1 MVDSVHLF
9 ALRARR
15 VGSGHCV
22 VYSVHLVYERTNE
35 VKFNMR
41 LRLRVSDSEKNF
53 RQPPQN
59 GVDNFEIVVS
69 EVELGV

>member
-41 LRLRVSDSEKNF
+41 LRLRIPTPKGIFANLLKMGWIF
-53 RQPPQN
+53 RN
-59 GVDNFEIVVS
+59 CGV
-69 EVELGV
+69 